1 MGITYEPGL
10 QEHQKSAY
18 NVNMELLKLR
28 RRIEAYH
35 LSLLVRHDD
44 RDAR

>member
-1 MGITYEPGL
+1 MVITYEPGL

-28 RRIEAYH
+28 RIEAYH